1 MKIALYNNFAGHFE
15 IIGFLIELFRD
26 HKITIFSNYDRFGNV
41 QYYQFLFNK
50 TVKNKTIE
58 NFGDK
63 YLSYDKIFVIT
74 MDASI
79 PSFLTHVKDRTY
91 GFLHIYSR
99 RSNYI
104 DNYITLYPSQLEFF
118 KEKINNVT
126 KHFIYT
132 YPFYNINSRPIFGER
147 KYILQIGT
155 LYDNDEDL
163 AYFEKNIKYEIIY
176 FTRRKYSAPRD
187 MATVNHYLKNSLFI
201 LGRKSWPYPYS
212 FTGSL
217 LLAYSHNVPII
228 LPETKQKEYNLP
240 CITFKEKYSE
250 LVDYIN
256 NFNEEDYQ
264 KLSDRMEEIKLKII
278 DENKEKLVGM

>member
-15 IIGFLIELFRD
+15 IIGFLIELFRN
-26 HKITIFSNYDRFGNV
+26 HKITIFSNCDRFGNI
-41 QYYQFLFNK
+41 QYYQFLFNT

-58 NFGDK
+58 NFEDK

-79 PSFLTHVKDRTY
+79 PLFLTHVKDRTY
-91 GFLHIYSR
+91 GFLHIYNR

-118 KEKINNVT
+118 KEKINNTT
-126 KHFIYT
+126 KNFIYT
-132 YPFYNINSRPIFGER
+132 YPFYNINSRPIFNER

-176 FTRRKYSAPRD
+176 FTRGKYSVPRD
-187 MATVNHYLKNSLFI
+187 MATVGHYLKNSLFI
-201 LGRKSWPYPYS
+201 LGRKSWQRSYS

-250 LVDYIN
+250 LIDYIN